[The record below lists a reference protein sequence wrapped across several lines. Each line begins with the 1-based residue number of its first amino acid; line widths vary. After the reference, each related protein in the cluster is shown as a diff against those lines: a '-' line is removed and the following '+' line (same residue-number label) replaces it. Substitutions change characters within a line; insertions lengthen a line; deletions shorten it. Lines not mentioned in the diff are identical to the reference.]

1 MEQGQ
6 TMEEALAVAQEGTC
20 SVRAVHM
27 QCTCSA
33 HAVHMQGTCRA
44 HAVYMQ
50 GTCRAHALCAAQ
62 AAGIAEADPEG
73 DLSGMDA
80 AVKVVA
86 LVNSLGMGGPLLLSD
101 VAVEVRGRLAS
112 RMSRM
117 SRMCAGLE
125 PCAAC

>member
-1 MEQGQ
+1 
-6 TMEEALAVAQEGTC
+6 
-20 SVRAVHM
+20 
-27 QCTCSA
+27 
-33 HAVHMQGTCRA
+33 
-44 HAVYMQ
+44 
-50 GTCRAHALCAAQ
+50 
-62 AAGIAEADPEG
+62 
-73 DLSGMDA
+73 MDA

>member
-1 MEQGQ
+1 
-6 TMEEALAVAQEGTC
+6 MEEALAVAQEGTC
-20 SVRAVHM
+20 SVRAGHV
-27 QCTCSA
+27 QGTCSA
-33 HAVHMQGTCRA
+33 HAGHMQCTCRA

-50 GTCRAHALCAAQ
+50 GTCRAHALRAAQ

>member
-1 MEQGQ
+1 M
-6 TMEEALAVAQEGTC
+6 
-20 SVRAVHM
+20 HM
-27 QCTCSA
+27 QFTCSA
-33 HAVHMQGTCRA
+33 HAGHMQGTCTA

-50 GTCRAHALCAAQ
+50 GTCTARAAQ

-101 VAVEVRGRLAS
+101 VAVEVRGRLES
-112 RMSRM
+112 RMVRAWSRA
-117 SRMCAGLE
+117 RGVK
-125 PCAAC
+125 

>member
-1 MEQGQ
+1 MQ
-6 TMEEALAVAQEGTC
+6 GTC
-20 SVRAVHM
+20 SV
-27 QCTCSA
+27 
-33 HAVHMQGTCRA
+33 HAVHMQGTC
-44 HAVYMQ
+44 
-50 GTCRAHALCAAQ
+50 TAHALHMHCACTAHALRAAQ